1 MFRAMLRRVR
11 RVHCC
16 KEVVVADK
24 EPRLLRTQD
33 RNPELRMSND
43 LSSKVELV
51 KEKAQEVG
59 AAIAAEAK
67 EVVADAKRAVAKAK
81 RTIVRKSKSV
91 EASAARTA
99 KNVTAKA
106 KKAIGGKAKVVKA
119 PAKKTAVRTAGA
131 AKKVA
136 KKIATEKAVVKK
148 VVVKKVAATAD
159 GVHLNVA
166 IAKRSRDGLNKL
178 VGAMEVA
185 SQRQVLEQL
194 IAGELRRRNLRLPR
208 A

>member
-1 MFRAMLRRVR
+1 
-11 RVHCC
+11 
-16 KEVVVADK
+16 
-24 EPRLLRTQD
+24 
-33 RNPELRMSND
+33 MSND